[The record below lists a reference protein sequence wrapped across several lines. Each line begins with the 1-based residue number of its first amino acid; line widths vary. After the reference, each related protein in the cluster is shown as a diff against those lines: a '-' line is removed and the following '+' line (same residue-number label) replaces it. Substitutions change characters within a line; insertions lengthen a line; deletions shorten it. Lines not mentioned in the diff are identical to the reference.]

1 MRLYYHF
8 LHVSF
13 QMNISYRTIY
23 FRYDFDK
30 GGFILDLVQG
40 GLPSSKGWRQL
51 KLLQHYKASSGLSL
65 LDHVPALR
73 HLQAPGH
80 AALCIT
86 DASLSNVCLLWFPQ
100 LLASPLSFTN
110 PQFCEFFDSN
120 PWSPESHTHI
130 FLGTSLSKDIFCS
143 CSAIEWQSCYCH
155 FKWVLL
161 ASFLFFL
168 VSRWTE
174 KTLAKP
180 LFLILFICFFFFFS
194 VFLNYLG
201 KYKVFIS

>member
-1 MRLYYHF
+1 MRLCYHF
-8 LHVSF
+8 PHVSF

-30 GGFILDLVQG
+30 GGFILDLVQRS
-40 GLPSSKGWRQL
+40 LPSSKGWRQL
-51 KLLQHYKASSGLSL
+51 KLLQHYQVSSGLSL
-65 LDHVPALR
+65 LDRVPALR
-73 HLQAPGH
+73 HLQAPGC

-86 DASLSNVCLLWFPQ
+86 DASLSSVCLLWFPQ

-110 PQFCEFFDSN
+110 PHFCEFFDSN
-120 PWSPESHTHI
+120 PWSPESHTHV

-168 VSRWTE
+168 VSRWAE

-180 LFLILFICFFFFFS
+180 LFLILFIWFFFS